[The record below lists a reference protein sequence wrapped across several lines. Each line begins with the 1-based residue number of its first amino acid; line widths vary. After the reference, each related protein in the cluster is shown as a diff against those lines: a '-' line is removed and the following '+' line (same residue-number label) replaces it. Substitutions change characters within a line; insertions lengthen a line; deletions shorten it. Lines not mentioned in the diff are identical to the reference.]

1 MMIFWLMAFV
11 IAVAA
16 TAFIAAPLLRGAA
29 QKRDGD
35 DALQTRLDAIDRDLK
50 FGLIDIPAAGEAR
63 RDAHATAASAE
74 PDPEAEAGTARIARV
89 AAYVSL
95 CAAPL
100 AAALLY
106 LNLGSP
112 QSLGDK
118 AQPARAADAVVDT
131 GVSDDLATLE
141 ARAAAA
147 PGDFD
152 AWMALGDAYMS
163 ANRANESA
171 RAYAQAVS
179 LRSEDANAQA
189 ALGEALV
196 QQANGAVTAEARAAF
211 SEAIRIAP
219 NDPRA
224 RYYLAE
230 ARYQVGA
237 LEDAV
242 RGWASLLA
250 DAPAGAPWF
259 AAVAARLRD
268 VAAEGSI
275 ALASLGLDEATL
287 QRIADEQA
295 GTRASATPS
304 AGEAAAIAALPEDEQ
319 RKMIEG
325 MVAGLAERLVKEPD
339 NPEGWRMLG
348 RSYRMLGRP
357 DESARAWREFLQRS
371 QGGPEDWRELAFAL
385 IAQRPPGDNTISA
398 ELQGVLEKLRTFDP
412 DDPLAL
418 FNLGHAA
425 RNRGD
430 NAQALALWKRLQ
442 EKVPPDAPLALT
454 LERLIAETQ
463 TG

>member
-1 MMIFWLMAFV
+1 MMMFWLMALV

-16 TAFIAAPLLRGAA
+16 TAFIAAPLLRGGAS
-29 QKRDGD
+29 KRDGD

-50 FGLIDIPAAGEAR
+50 FGLIDDPAAGEAR
-63 RDAHATAASAE
+63 RDAFATAASAE

-89 AAYVSL
+89 VAYV
-95 CAAPL
+95 CFGVAPL

-112 QSLGDK
+112 HSLGAK
-118 AQPARAADAVVDT
+118 AQSARMADAVADA
-131 GVSDDLATLE
+131 GASDDLAMLE
-141 ARAAAA
+141 ARAASA

-152 AWMALGDAYMS
+152 AWMALGDAYAS
-163 ANRANESA
+163 ANRANESV
-171 RAYAQAVS
+171 RAYAEAVS
-179 LRSEDANAQA
+179 LRAEDANAHA

-196 QQANGAVTAEARAAF
+196 RQANGAITAEARAAF

-242 RGWASLLA
+242 RGWASLLQ

-259 AAVAARLRD
+259 GAVAARMRD

-287 QRIADEQA
+287 QRLADEQA
-295 GTRASATPS
+295 GTRAGAAPS
-304 AGEAAAIAALPEDEQ
+304 AGQAAAIAALPEDEQ
-319 RKMIEG
+319 RAMIEG
-325 MVAGLAERLVKEPD
+325 MVAGLAERLMKEPE

-357 DESARAWREFLQRS
+357 DESARAWRELLQRT
-371 QGGPEDWRELAFAL
+371 QGGSEDWRGLAFAL
-385 IAQRPPGDNTISA
+385 IEQRPPGDDTISA
-398 ELQGVLEKLRTFDP
+398 ELQGALEKLRTFDA

-430 NAQALALWKRLQ
+430 KAQALALWKRLQ
-442 EKVPPDAPLALT
+442 EKVPPDAPLAPT

-463 TG
+463 AG